1 MVKHVYT
8 LLLQIGTVVF
18 TRPVPV
24 ILVDV
29 ELLFKSQKN
38 KQTHKNIQADITLL
52 QITYVCKRSAL
63 GFLLLS
69 FYHL

>member
-18 TRPVPV
+18 TRPVLV

-38 KQTHKNIQADITLL
+38 KQTRKNIQADITSLH
-52 QITYVCKRSAL
+52 ITYVCKRSAL